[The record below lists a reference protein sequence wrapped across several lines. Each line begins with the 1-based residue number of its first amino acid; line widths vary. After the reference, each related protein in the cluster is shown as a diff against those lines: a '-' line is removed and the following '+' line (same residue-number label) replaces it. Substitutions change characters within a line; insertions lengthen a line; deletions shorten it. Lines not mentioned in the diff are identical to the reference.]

1 VEEQNKRDP
10 RVVAL
15 IAFAAVLAIAVA
27 AVLIGR
33 GGSDGDGGDSTTA
46 EAGAKPEVEVPEG
59 PPPTELVSE
68 DLEPGEGEGAKA
80 GDQLSVQ
87 YVGVLY
93 DGGEEFDSSYDSGQP
108 FDFQLGSGSVIP
120 GWDQGLEGMKV
131 GGRRQ
136 LIIPPDLAYGAEG
149 QPPTIPPDST
159 LIFVI
164 DLESIN

>member
-1 VEEQNKRDP
+1 VEEGKQRDP
-10 RVVAL
+10 RLVGLA
-15 IAFAAVLAIAVA
+15 IFAAILAVA
-27 AVLIGR
+27 VIAIVAGR
-33 GGSDGDGGDSTTA
+33 GGSDDEGGDSTTV
-46 EAGAKPEVEVPEG
+46 EASAKPTVEVPEG
-59 PPPTELVSE
+59 APPTELQIE
-68 DLEPGEGEGAKA
+68 DLKEGEGEEAKA

-108 FDFQLGSGSVIP
+108 FEFQLGSGSVIP

-131 GGRRQ
+131 GGQRQ
-136 LIIPPDLAYGAEG
+136 LIIPPDLAYGKQG

-159 LIFVI
+159 LVFVI